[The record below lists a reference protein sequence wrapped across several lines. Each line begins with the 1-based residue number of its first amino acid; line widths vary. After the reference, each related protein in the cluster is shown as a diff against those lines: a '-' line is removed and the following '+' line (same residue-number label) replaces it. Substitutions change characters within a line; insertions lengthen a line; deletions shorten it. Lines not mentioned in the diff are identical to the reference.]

1 MILIREHRFLKI
13 TNFECTYWVHN
24 AFYFGVQTLLT
35 VLIKVSLHYSVQ
47 FVIIAKFKIIDVRF
61 SLNRFLIYSVAVK
74 DVGLEQ
80 IQIPINFKL
89 VAGSR
94 KCSWNV
100 MVDCIRRGHSFF
112 KTSTC
117 LQFRSVSDISN
128 YSSSSTWHIVVFFN
142 TYELMQTQNMHLC
155 SCLCFPLKWPLW
167 RNMFLVCSK

>member
-1 MILIREHRFLKI
+1 MFGSVWIGFSSILLQWR
-13 TNFECTYWVHN
+13 
-24 AFYFGVQTLLT
+24 TLDWN
-35 VLIKVSLHYSVQ
+35 
-47 FVIIAKFKIIDVRF
+47 KFR
-61 SLNRFLIYSVAVK
+61 S
-74 DVGLEQ
+74 
-80 IQIPINFKL
+80 PINFKL

-128 YSSSSTWHIVVFFN
+128 YSSSSTWHIVVFSFN

-167 RNMFLVCSK
+167 RNMFLVCSKESYHSCHTLIIFEKLSICEKANLSKYRVIPINCALLVCP